1 MNLLCVS
8 LTIFHSPNKKKHLS
22 SLSLSLYYSS
32 TLYSSLFF
40 SHLHCLISFNQSKQN
55 KTKKTTLG
63 LLFSSKSSWLHTQQ
77 HTNSVVVMC
86 GVIFICESERWSISV
101 KFFHFSFPSTITSL
115 QEVIVVVVL
124 DDENITNNNDVV
136 FFFFSLSKWV
146 LESKE
151 KRNHKSI
158 VFFFLFY
165 FVCISFWLL

>member
-1 MNLLCVS
+1 MMNLTLSLSFFFFGKESSLNEKEKVWYSWRYKVFVS
-8 LTIFHSPNKKKHLS
+8 LMMMMSFSLFCFLNESLVCFTHNFSFTKQKKASL

-77 HTNSVVVMC
+77 QHTNSVVVMC

-101 KFFHFSFPSTITSL
+101 KFFHFSFPSTITS
-115 QEVIVVVVL
+115 IH
-124 DDENITNNNDVV
+124 
-136 FFFFSLSKWV
+136 
-146 LESKE
+146 
-151 KRNHKSI
+151 KR
-158 VFFFLFY
+158 L
-165 FVCISFWLL
+165 